1 MINILER
8 VGIKETYLNII
19 KIIYNK
25 LIANIKLNGDKL
37 KVIPLKSRTS

>member
-1 MINILER
+1 MISSVESA
-8 VGIKETYLNII
+8 GIKEAYLNII

-37 KVIPLKSRTS
+37 KAIPLKSRTS